1 MIVLILQKENIMNY
15 LLLTIQLYTLAC
27 PLNEPLTTVE
37 QADRF
42 HQYYEVTQNCKE
54 IEELVLLPIALNQ

>member
-1 MIVLILQKENIMNY
+1 MNY